1 MKSIALTLTILFS
14 VLLNTTVS
22 ANNSDVNRD
31 KNKKKT
37 ALKRSM
43 DKEVSKHI
51 FYPQTTKETIEG
63 TADVMLQVYPEG
75 DIRVVMIQTKN
86 PLIQK
91 FIESQVRKMKVDK
104 DNVVIGEVFRYRFT
118 FKRSA

>member
-14 VLLNTTVS
+14 VLINTTVS
-22 ANNSDVNRD
+22 ADNTDVNRD

-51 FYPQTTKETIEG
+51 FYPQSTKEEIEG

-75 DIRVVMIQTKN
+75 DVRVVLIQTKN
-86 PLIQK
+86 PLIKK

-104 DNVVIGEVFRYRFT
+104 DSVVIGEVFRYRLT
-118 FKRSA
+118 FKKSA

>member
-14 VLLNTTVS
+14 VLINTTVS
-22 ANNSDVNRD
+22 ADNTDVNRD

-51 FYPQTTKETIEG
+51 FYPQSTKEEIEG

-75 DIRVVMIQTKN
+75 DVRVVLIQTKN
-86 PLIQK
+86 PLTKK

-104 DNVVIGEVFRYRFT
+104 DSVVIGEVFRYRLT
-118 FKRSA
+118 FKKSA